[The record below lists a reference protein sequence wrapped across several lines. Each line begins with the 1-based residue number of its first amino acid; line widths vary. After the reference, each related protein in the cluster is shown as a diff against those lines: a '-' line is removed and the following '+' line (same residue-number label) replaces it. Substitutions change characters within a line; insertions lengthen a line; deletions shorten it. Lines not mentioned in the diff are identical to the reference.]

1 MMMQRFDLIL
11 AATNAAF
18 TGMSAVTHAAAGAW
32 PQAQVPHRLLAL
44 VARVHCWRQG

>member
-1 MMMQRFDLIL
+1 MMQRFDLIL

-18 TGMSAVTHAAAGAW
+18 TGMSAATHAAGAL

-44 VARVHCWRQG
+44 VARVHRWRRG

>member
-1 MMMQRFDLIL
+1 MMQRFDLIL

-18 TGMSAVTHAAAGAW
+18 TGMSAATHAAAEAL

-44 VARVHCWRQG
+44 VAHVHRWRQG